1 MRNLFRLLAPVF
13 ALALAG
19 SALAEAPYG
28 KAQLSG
34 AERLRVTSC
43 GRSGGALTLDF
54 EIQPL
59 VCIASI
65 LPCPEDGAWSLTGT
79 PAPLSGLSRG
89 GPRAVRL
96 SLDDQSLGA
105 LEAALE
111 AEASEI
117 CGEAIDL
124 AGLRAG
130 GALKISKSREQARLV
145 LFASARATSA
155 DGESSRAT
163 YRVRAR
169 GKWLEALSL

>member
-1 MRNLFRLLAPVF
+1 MRNSFRLLASIF

-19 SALAEAPYG
+19 SAFAEAPHG
-28 KAQLSG
+28 EAQLNG
-34 AERLRVTSC
+34 AERLRVKSC
-43 GRSGGALTLDF
+43 GRSGGAVTLDF

-59 VCIASI
+59 ACAASI
-65 LPCPEDGAWSLTGT
+65 LPCPKDGSWSLTGT

-89 GPRAVRL
+89 GPRVARL
-96 SLDDQSLGA
+96 SLHDQSLGA

-124 AGLRAG
+124 SSLHAG
-130 GALKISKSREQARLV
+130 GALKISKSREHARLV

-155 DGESSRAT
+155 NGDASRAT

-169 GKWLEALSL
+169 GAWQAALTP